1 LSKTNQ
7 LREFEIGLG
16 MLMIAKHPAVLS
28 ISGIGSCVALAMRA
42 NKAGTSGLAHIVLP
56 ASNGAEDMYSMPG
69 RYADSAVR
77 ALARGLVASGE
88 ELNNISAKLAG
99 GARVLT
105 AVGFD
110 GYKNV
115 ESTRSEL
122 TKTGIRIVAEDIG
135 LTYGRSVKFDT
146 STGKIT
152 VRRYQQIGGIAEFK
166 DEITI

>member
-1 LSKTNQ
+1 MSKTSQ

-16 MLMIAKHPAVLS
+16 MLMIARHPAMLS

-42 NKAGTSGLAHIVLP
+42 NETGTTGLAHIVLP
-56 ASNGAEDMYSMPG
+56 MSNGAEDMYSMPG
-69 RYADSAVR
+69 RYADTAVR
-77 ALARGLVASGE
+77 TLVRGLVASGG
-88 ELNNISAKLAG
+88 ELDNISAKLVG

-115 ESTRSEL
+115 ESARSEL
-122 TKTGIRIVAEDIG
+122 TKAGIRIVAEDVG

-146 STGKIT
+146 STGTIT

-166 DEITI
+166 DEIKI